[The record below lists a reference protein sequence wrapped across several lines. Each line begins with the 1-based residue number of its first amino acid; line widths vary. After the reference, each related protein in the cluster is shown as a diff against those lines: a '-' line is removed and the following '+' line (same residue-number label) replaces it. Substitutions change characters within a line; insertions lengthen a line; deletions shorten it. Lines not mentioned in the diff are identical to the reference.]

1 MLFYYT
7 KAGTPCQVCP
17 PEKSEN
23 LRLFFDF
30 NALYCWKLTKC
41 FFAVYFFVSFDFIV
55 VCFSFFQI
63 FVGKG
68 NLLSFVDGFYCCVF
82 SVFLCCTVYNI
93 TVCIFNLFPFQD
105 CFSAFCVLDR
115 VQFYFCFVSSLC
127 LVVLII
133 VDICFCFRCLCLGFF
148 LYFYQIFDRILQMSD
163 RFVYCCLCMRCF
175 QLIFCFCQLCLKSC
189 LLYTSDAADE

>member
-1 MLFYYT
+1 M
-7 KAGTPCQVCP
+7 
-17 PEKSEN
+17 
-23 LRLFFDF
+23 FF
-30 NALYCWKLTKC
+30 L
-41 FFAVYFFVSFDFIV
+41 
-55 VCFSFFQI
+55 FQI

-68 NLLSFVDGFYCCVF
+68 NRLSFVDGFYCCVF

-133 VDICFCFRCLCLGFF
+133 VDVCFCFRCLCLGFF

-175 QLIFCFCQLCLKSC
+175 QLIFCFCQLCLKRCPARSGVVC
-189 LLYTSDAADE
+189 FTSFFASSTTFCSSVVSTFSSPLLSDTMFSDVACTSKV